1 MNVGK
6 GYNCLCDLF
15 GFRGSINILQIRRFT
30 LKFSSLHMRKML
42 QKIFYLKF
50 LPKLYFDN
58 TDSWKTSLTPSL
70 MCSIGVKAQHWNLEL
85 LAN

>member
-1 MNVGK
+1 MNHALKQVSETLIGMKVGK

-15 GFRGSINILQIRRFT
+15 GFRRSINILQIRRFT

-50 LPKLYFDN
+50 LPKLY
-58 TDSWKTSLTPSL
+58 L
-70 MCSIGVKAQHWNLEL
+70 
-85 LAN
+85 